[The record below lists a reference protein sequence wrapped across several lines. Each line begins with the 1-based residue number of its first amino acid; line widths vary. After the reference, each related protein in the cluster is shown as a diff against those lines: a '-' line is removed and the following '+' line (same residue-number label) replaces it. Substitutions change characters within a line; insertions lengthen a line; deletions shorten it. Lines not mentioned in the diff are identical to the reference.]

1 MTWDGRVTG
10 DELPSDG
17 YPADMTDQVDEGAA
31 RERLVRERDR
41 VGELISELRSE
52 GLDEEESA
60 QSGDLTHYDQ
70 HPADQGSEMFEREKD
85 LAILEALEGDLAEI
99 EAALARLDDGTYG
112 IDEVTGE
119 PIDPERLDAL
129 PTARTNVPQADI
141 RPADGS

>member
-1 MTWDGRVTG
+1 
-10 DELPSDG
+10 
-17 YPADMTDQVDEGAA
+17 MTDPVDEEAA

-99 EAALARLDDGTYG
+99 EAALARLDEGTYG
-112 IDEVTGE
+112 IDEVTGD

-129 PTARTNVPQADI
+129 PTARTNVPQANVPQANV

>member
-1 MTWDGRVTG
+1 MTG
-10 DELPSDG
+10 DELRSDG
-17 YPADMTDQVDEGAA
+17 YPAGMTDPVDEGAA
-31 RERLVRERDR
+31 RERLERERDR

-99 EAALARLDDGTYG
+99 EAALARLDEGTYG
-112 IDEVTGE
+112 IDEVTGD
-119 PIDPERLDAL
+119 PIDPERLEAL
-129 PTARTNVPQADI
+129 PTARTNIPQANVPQANVP
-141 RPADGS
+141 PADGS